1 MEMKVEVVLKEIIK
15 PSSPTPPH
23 HKTFNLSFFDQIAPP
38 IYIPL
43 VLYYTNDNDNK
54 SLRDVIK
61 KSLSE
66 SLTRFYP
73 LAGRIN
79 DDNSSVD
86 CNDDGVDYL
95 EAKVTNGRLSQLIK
109 HPDIHVL
116 ERFLPC
122 EPYSSDDQSKGN
134 SKVLLAV
141 QVNVFEDCG
150 GMVIGMCISHRLAD
164 ASSSATFINDWAA
177 TARGATEQIMVP
189 CFELPTLFPKVDLM
203 GFTPPGGIKNKLEQ
217 QLLVTKRFVFDA
229 SKIAELKKRISIAAN
244 SNGGLIID
252 NIQEYP
258 MMTRVE
264 AVSAFIWKR
273 FVELDQAKVGVAAAA
288 AARVYSVTHA
298 VNLRTRMVPPLPTNA
313 FGNMYNPAFALFMN
327 TEDEKDHTY
336 PNLVGKVK
344 EAIKKIDGDHV
355 RKLQST
361 DAYLNYMKQIKSIN
375 SSGQTSTVML
385 HFSSWCRFPLYEA
398 DFGWGKP
405 TWATTA
411 PLPFDNV
418 IVLMDTRSGDGIEA
432 WVNMTKEDMDEFQL
446 DKELLAFV
454 S

>member
-1 MEMKVEVVLKEIIK
+1 MEMKVEVVSKETIK

-23 HKTFNLSFFDQIAPP
+23 LKTFNLSFLDQIAPP

-54 SLRDVIK
+54 FLLDVIK

-79 DDNSSVD
+79 DDSSSVE

-95 EAKVTNGRLSQLIK
+95 EAKVTNGRLSQIIK

-116 ERFLPC
+116 QRFLPC
-122 EPYSSDDQSKGN
+122 EPYTYDDQSKPN
-134 SKVLLAV
+134 LKVLLAV

-150 GMVIGMCISHRLAD
+150 GMVISMCISHRLAD

-177 TARGATEQIMVP
+177 TAHRGATKQIKVP

-203 GFTPPGGIKNKLEQ
+203 GFTPNGGIKKKEQ
-217 QLLVTKRFVFDA
+217 QLVTKRFVFES
-229 SKIAELKKRISIAAN
+229 SKIAELKKRSIAAN
-244 SNGGLIID
+244 INGGIN
-252 NIQEYP
+252 NIQEYT
-258 MMTRVE
+258 TRVE

-273 FVELDQAKVGVAAAA
+273 FVELDQAKEGVAAAT
-288 AARVYSVTHA
+288 ARVYSVTHA
-298 VNLRTRMVPPLPTNA
+298 VNMRTRMVPPLPTNA
-313 FGNMYNPAFALFMN
+313 FGNMYTPVFALLIN
-327 TEDEKDHTY
+327 AEGEKDHPY
-336 PNLVGKVK
+336 PNLVGKIK

-361 DAYLNYMKQIKSIN
+361 DAYINSIKQRAKVV
-375 SSGQTSTVML
+375 SSGQESTVML

-405 TWATTA
+405 TWASTA
-411 PLPFDNV
+411 PLPMENV
-418 IVLMDTRSGDGIEA
+418 VVLMDTKSGDGIEA
-432 WVNMTKEDMDEFQL
+432 
-446 DKELLAFV
+446 
-454 S
+454 